1 LTFQPDAAG
10 LAGWGGVMRSIVIT
24 GATRGLGRALAL
36 RYAREGIRL
45 GLLGRDSQAL
55 DEAAEA
61 CRARGAIVETGLID
75 VRDCAALS
83 DWMEA
88 FDKTAPIDL
97 LIVNAGVFSGHG
109 RDQPESA
116 QEIRDIISVNLD
128 GAISTV
134 GAALPMFRARKRGH
148 LALIGSLAALYP
160 LADAP
165 AYSASKAG
173 LMSYGEALR
182 EWLAA
187 DNIAVSLVYPGHIE
201 TAQVANHIGALPLL
215 MSPEQAAGIIV
226 RGLDRQ
232 RPVIAFPSRLVWLIR
247 LSRIVPWRWRVR
259 LGSGARFSVRK

>member
-1 LTFQPDAAG
+1 MIG
-10 LAGWGGVMRSIVIT
+10 SIVIT

-45 GLLGRDSQAL
+45 GLLGRDKQTL
-55 DEAAEA
+55 DEVVDA
-61 CRARGAIVETGLID
+61 CRARGAIVEAALID
-75 VRDCAALS
+75 VRQPAALS

-109 RDQPESA
+109 RHEPESG
-116 QEIRDIISVNLD
+116 QEIRDIISVNLE
-128 GAISTV
+128 GAIATV
-134 GAALPMFRARKRGH
+134 GAVLPMLRARKRGH

-182 EWLAA
+182 EWLAEE
-187 DNIAVSLVYPGHIE
+187 NIAISLVYPGHIE
-201 TAQVANHIGALPLL
+201 TAQVADHVGALPLL
-215 MSPEQAAGIIV
+215 MSPEQAAEIIV

-232 RPVIAFPSRLVWLIR
+232 RPVIAFPRRLVWLIR
-247 LSRIVPWRWRVR
+247 LSRMIPWRWRVR
-259 LGSGARFSVRK
+259 LGSGARFYVNK